1 MPKKAAA
8 KSKPGSAS
16 RRKAPSAKTAVAS
29 AATSSPAAG
38 ATPGPS
44 AKGSLQ
50 AWLANCR
57 HPLRAE
63 LDALRAIVVAAEP
76 RLVEGVKWNAPSY
89 AFAGDDR
96 LTFNLSAKDRVRLIF
111 HCGVKKRAAAG
122 RVPVDDQGLLEW
134 AADDRGIATFRSADE
149 VAAAKKALTQLVRA
163 WLAATSG

>member
-8 KSKPGSAS
+8 KSKPASAT
-16 RRKAPSAKTAVAS
+16 RRKAPAAKAAVAS
-29 AATSSPAAG
+29 TGMASPPAA
-38 ATPGPS
+38 AGPS

-63 LDALRAIVVAAEP
+63 LDALRTIVVAAEP

-111 HCGVKKRAAAG
+111 HCGVKKRAATG

-149 VAAAKKALTQLVRA
+149 VAAAKKALTQLVRG